1 MQLRLKFSTFALVV
15 WLMASGMAHAPAP
28 DAVGTISFVLG
39 KNEEVTVLRREST
52 KWLPAQLK
60 MPVLQGDQIQTAA
73 ESRCEIKLTDGSVIR
88 IGEKSLFDFEQSK
101 LAQSNRQVDGTLK
114 SGSIWANIF
123 KLKWGREKFEIKSPT
138 AVCAV
143 RGTVYRMEADSTT
156 RIAVYDGQVDIGPA
170 SGLRQRLQQQ
180 SRPVGPP
187 TQVPGPTEI
196 PGPYEVSLDQWVRLV
211 AGFQIEI
218 RENGRYAKSSIDPN
232 REAGVDWIQ
241 WNLQRD
247 REIQRQ

>member
-1 MQLRLKFSTFALVV
+1 MQPRVKLSTFALVV

-28 DAVGTISFVLG
+28 DTVGSISFVLG
-39 KNEEVTVLRREST
+39 KNEEVSVLRHEST
-52 KWLPAQLK
+52 KWQPAQLK

-73 ESRCEIKLTDGSVIR
+73 ESRCEIRLNDGSVIR
-88 IGEKSLFDFEQSK
+88 IGEKSLFDLEQSS
-101 LAQSNRQVDGTLK
+101 LAKSNRQVDGTLK
-114 SGSIWANIF
+114 RGSIWANIF

-143 RGTVYRMEADSTT
+143 RGTIYRMEADSTT
-156 RIAVYDGQVDIGPA
+156 RVAVYDGQVDIGPA
-170 SGLRQRLQQQ
+170 TGLRQRLQQQ
-180 SRPVGPP
+180 TRPLGPP
-187 TQVPGPTEI
+187 QQVPGPTEI

-218 RENGRYAKSSIDPN
+218 RENGRYAKSTIDSS
-232 REAGVDWIQ
+232 REARDDWIQ

-247 REIQRQ
+247 RALQR